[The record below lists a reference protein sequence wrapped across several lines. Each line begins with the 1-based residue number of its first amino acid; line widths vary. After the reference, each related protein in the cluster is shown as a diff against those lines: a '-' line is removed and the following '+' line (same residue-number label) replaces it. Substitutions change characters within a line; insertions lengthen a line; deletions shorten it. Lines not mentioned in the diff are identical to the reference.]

1 MDSPP
6 MRSIPFLWYGHAHVQ
21 ATAEVEQLR
30 NDLEVANSTIQQ
42 LKQPEGA
49 LPVSLLW
56 VHGAETR
63 PSCLWGACRPLS
75 GTCHVGWSAFFYPWS
90 CQVISVLGFF
100 LLLLVSREAI
110 LLPWG
115 PSALWVK
122 QLAEQQEMAWQ
133 TAEAPAA
140 SAEVWPLP
148 LQQHG
153 CDADL
158 ALARNALHGLWC
170 N

>member
-1 MDSPP
+1 MLGGLPFFTHGRV
-6 MRSIPFLWYGHAHVQ
+6 RSFLFW
-21 ATAEVEQLR
+21 L
-30 NDLEVANSTIQQ
+30 
-42 LKQPEGA
+42 
-49 LPVSLLW
+49 
-56 VHGAETR
+56 
-63 PSCLWGACRPLS
+63 
-75 GTCHVGWSAFFYPWS
+75 FF
-90 CQVISVLGFF
+90 F
-100 LLLLVSREAI
+100 LLLVSREAI

-115 PSALWVK
+115 QSALWVK